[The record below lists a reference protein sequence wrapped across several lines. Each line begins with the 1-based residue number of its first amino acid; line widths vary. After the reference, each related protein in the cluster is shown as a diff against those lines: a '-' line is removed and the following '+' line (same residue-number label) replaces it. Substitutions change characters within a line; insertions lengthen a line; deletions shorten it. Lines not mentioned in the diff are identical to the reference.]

1 MKKLLL
7 ILLLIPFL
15 GYTQINTFPWTHN
28 FDNGVG
34 LTNWTGDDGDWIL
47 NSFGTPSF
55 NTGPSDDMT
64 GGGNY
69 WYVESSSPNFP
80 YKYFVSQTDT
90 FDISSTP

>member
-7 ILLLIPFL
+7 TLLLIPFL
-15 GYTQINTFPWTHN
+15 GYTQINTFPWTHD

-34 LTNWTGDDGDWIL
+34 LDQSQWTGDDGDWII
-47 NSFGTPSF
+47 NSGTTGSQ

-69 WYVESSSPNFP
+69 WYVEAS
-80 YKYFVSQTDT
+80 
-90 FDISSTP
+90 